1 MEIVNFE
8 KVTSKIVLVVGRNE
22 HVEYVAGKLTKN
34 MQLNYCCFPDKT
46 DYYKDYP
53 EIIERLHR
61 WIEIE
66 NERTVITTQSKEFIE
81 CLLES
86 KMDFQVVTVIFDNE
100 DMCYRF
106 RVLDKDTAIKC
117 KEVYNLELR

>member
-8 KVTSKIVLVVGRNE
+8 KITSKIVLITGRHE
-22 HVEYVAGKLTKN
+22 HVEYIASKLTKN
-34 MQLNYCCFPDKT
+34 IRSDVYSLPEKT

-53 EIIERLHR
+53 EIVERLQR
-61 WIEIE
+61 QIDVKD
-66 NERTVITTQSKEFIE
+66 ERTVVTTQSKEFIE

-86 KMDFQVVTVIFDNE
+86 KMDFQAVSVIFDNE
-100 DMCYRF
+100 DMCYRC

>member
-8 KVTSKIVLVVGRNE
+8 KITSKIILITGRNE
-22 HVEYVAGKLTKN
+22 HVEYVAGKLTEN
-34 MQLNYCCFPDKT
+34 MQWNYYCLPEKT

-53 EIIERLHR
+53 EIIKRLHKA
-61 WIEIE
+61 IGFE
-66 NERTVITTQSKEFIE
+66 NERTVITTQNKEFIE

-86 KMDFQVVTVIFDNE
+86 EMDFQSVSVIFDSE
-100 DMCYRF
+100 DMCYRC